1 VHVATVSHGIPISA
15 ADHKP
20 LYNDNGSIDARKP
33 RDLPHGFIE
42 ISVIRSECDRR
53 WTAFSSLHQRLQMI
67 EYYPWFKSA
76 HIGLVLASGSLFAAR
91 GALALAGKSIA
102 GHPLLRYSSYT
113 IDTALL
119 GAAFVLMSIVHMYPL
134 SHDWLTLK
142 IALLLVYVVLGS
154 FALKRARTA
163 RVRVV
168 CYLAALLVY
177 LVMFGIARAHHP
189 LGWLRWWG
197 VA

>member
-1 VHVATVSHGIPISA
+1 
-15 ADHKP
+15 
-20 LYNDNGSIDARKP
+20 
-33 RDLPHGFIE
+33 
-42 ISVIRSECDRR
+42 
-53 WTAFSSLHQRLQMI
+53 MI
-67 EYYPWFKSA
+67 EYYPAIKSA

-102 GHPLLRYSSYT
+102 GHPLLRYSSYA

-119 GAAFVLMSIVHMYPL
+119 GAAFVLMSILHMYPL

-142 IALLLVYVVLGS
+142 IALLVVYIVLGS

-163 RVRVV
+163 RGRAAS
-168 CYLAALLVY
+168 YLAALLVY